1 MAFTT
6 HHVLIRGRLTNVAPD
21 NPALLATAAS
31 SVAEID
37 SLAIN
42 GVDADMRKFTGG
54 ELSAIKSAIKQFVV
68 DKLDFNVGSPSFTGA
83 GNGTLVVNS
92 YNALAA
98 VVETWTVTMLTAT
111 TYTVVG
117 TVTGSTSNGNTAVA
131 AGVYDNGIL
140 NFTVTPGV
148 TPFEAGDAWTIA
160 VTY

>member
-6 HHVLIRGRLTNVAPD
+6 HHVNIRARLTNVAND

-31 SVAEID
+31 STAEID
-37 SLAIN
+37 SLVIN
-42 GVDADMRKFTGG
+42 GVDADMRKFVGS
-54 ELSAIKSAIKQFVV
+54 ELTAIKSAIKQFIV
-68 DKLDFNVGSPSFTGA
+68 DKLDFAVGTPTFTGT

-111 TYTVVG
+111 TYSVVG
-117 TVTGSTSNGNTAVA
+117 SVSGATANGDTTVA

-140 NFTVTPGV
+140 NFTVTVGG
-148 TPFEAGDAWTIA
+148 TPFVAADNWTIA